1 MMILFH
7 LSLPCRLYKVRE
19 CPCFYSPAVPLFLF
33 LSPSTNSIGLP
44 LHSHNTTLHLIN
56 IMGALDI
63 VKPGVLT
70 GKNAIKLLEYAR
82 EQQVGRDE

>member
-1 MMILFH
+1 
-7 LSLPCRLYKVRE
+7 
-19 CPCFYSPAVPLFLF
+19 
-33 LSPSTNSIGLP
+33 
-44 LHSHNTTLHLIN
+44 
-56 IMGALDI
+56 MGALDI